1 MMEFTQL
8 FKGIILLIGNHCRSV
23 NHYYRKP
30 FCLLTFIKFANS
42 LFLFNQLGVNNAA
55 SAG

>member
-1 MMEFTQL
+1 MVSTQP

-23 NHYYRKP
+23 NHYYRKS
-30 FCLLTFIKFANS
+30 FYLLTFIKFANS

-55 SAG
+55 STA